1 MHKHRSLIDEILCQ
15 LLKQLTNNKSTK
27 NDSIQ
32 RGWKLLVIIL
42 NYFIPSEHLRPYF
55 IKYLNDNI
63 DQNEKLGKFYS
74 EKQTFTKIFSFST
87 IMFTS
92 L

>member
-15 LLKQLTNNKSTK
+15 ILKQLTENKSTK
-27 NDSIQ
+27 IDSIQ

-63 DQNEKLGKFYS
+63 DQNEKLGK
-74 EKQTFTKIFSFST
+74 TFKMLFFKKY
-87 IMFTS
+87 FF
-92 L
+92 